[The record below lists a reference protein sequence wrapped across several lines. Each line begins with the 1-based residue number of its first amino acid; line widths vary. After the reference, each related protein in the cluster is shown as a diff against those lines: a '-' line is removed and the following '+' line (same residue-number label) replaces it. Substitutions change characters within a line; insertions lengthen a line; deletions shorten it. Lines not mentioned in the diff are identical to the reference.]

1 MLQKKNY
8 ITPTT
13 RFATMVTIID
23 YDRLA
28 RNKRFRLKKNMILT
42 KKRFS
47 KTLNFAPTQSFRLNL
62 ASVVFSFTY
71 NKTPYQLILNS
82 RSIYNNYLLTPG
94 IEGVLPGK
102 KIFDFTKNCM
112 FSKPSYT
119 GSQIFLVDIPYH
131 IFVSNISNNL
141 NNKWTFVKASGTFG
155 IKLKAKKTVK
165 LVLVKLPSSLTY
177 FFLKGVRCFIGKNTN
192 FFNNKFIEGKWGNS
206 LSRTK
211 QLAVRGVAMNP
222 VDHPNGGRTK
232 AKQPEKS
239 PWGWIAKCKK

>member
-141 NNKWTFVKASGTFG
+141 NNK
-155 IKLKAKKTVK
+155 
-165 LVLVKLPSSLTY
+165 
-177 FFLKGVRCFIGKNTN
+177 
-192 FFNNKFIEGKWGNS
+192 
-206 LSRTK
+206 
-211 QLAVRGVAMNP
+211 
-222 VDHPNGGRTK
+222 
-232 AKQPEKS
+232 
-239 PWGWIAKCKK
+239 